1 MFLLLCLNLKME
13 FQIKTHTLLA
23 SCQNVAMVTDDG
35 TAFIF
40 VESIARCTTT
50 IGPERTESK
59 FMLFTVTN

>member
-1 MFLLLCLNLKME
+1 ME
-13 FQIKTHTLLA
+13 FQVKTHTLLA

-40 VESIARCTTT
+40 VKSIERCTTT

-59 FMLFTVTN
+59 FVLFTVTN